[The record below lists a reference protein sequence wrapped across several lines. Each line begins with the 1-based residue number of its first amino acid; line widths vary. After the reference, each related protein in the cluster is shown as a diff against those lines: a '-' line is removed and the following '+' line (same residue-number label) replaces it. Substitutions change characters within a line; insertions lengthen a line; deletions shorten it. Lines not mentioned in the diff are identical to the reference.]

1 MPNRRAPSFLEIGR
15 LSRDREPPVLPAVVF
30 VMSRIKNVLAVVSI
44 GLATMSSPWAQPI
57 NSKACSEQERSN
69 QTLSEKL
76 GQTHGVICPPDIDR
90 GMKAPTPDAG
100 KTPVIPP
107 PGSPGGNPNPRNT
120 RAQAPLKNERASGS
134 DQAWLGASST
144 G

>member
-1 MPNRRAPSFLEIGR
+1 MEPGCANRRAPSFLEIGR
-15 LSRDREPPVLPAVVF
+15 LSLHRDREPLVLPAVVL

-44 GLATMSSPWAQPI
+44 GLATISSAWTQTI
-57 NSKACSEQERSN
+57 DSKACTEQEHSN

-107 PGSPGGNPNPRNT
+107 PGSPGGNPNVQP
-120 RAQAPLKNERASGS
+120 K
-134 DQAWLGASST
+134 
-144 G
+144 